1 MKKDNKSM
9 RMLNKAERIAIK
21 GKKVA
26 ILTICSLFLFC
37 GAGVAPVKA
46 SAGAVDSV
54 RVDELLD
61 IAKKSESVPFPLAV
75 EKFNNVLLPENPL
88 MSSSGSLQF
97 MGTRTMRVG
106 QKIKIKH
113 PNSSSGMFAHAYN
126 WYASNKK
133 ATVVNGKN
141 NRTTIVRARKAGKVT
156 VKGYLSGTSYKT
168 EYRSN
173 YNVWTKKWESQPYK
187 RPVHHDFNYKW
198 KIIIKK

>member
-1 MKKDNKSM
+1 MKRENKLM
-9 RMLNKAERIAIK
+9 RKLNKAERISLK
-21 GKKVA
+21 RKKIA
-26 ILTICSLFLFC
+26 ILTICSLFLSC
-37 GAGVAPVKA
+37 SAGAAPVEA

-54 RVDELLD
+54 CVDEFLN
-61 IAKKSESVPFPLAV
+61 IAKKSESVPVPSAV

-88 MSSSGSLQF
+88 MSSSSSLQF

-106 QKIKIKH
+106 QRIKIKH

-141 NRTTIVRARKAGKVT
+141 NRTTIVKARKAGKVT
-156 VKGYLSGTSYKT
+156 VKGYLSGTSWRT
-168 EYRSN
+168 DYRSA
-173 YNVWTKKWESQPYK
+173 YNALSKRWVSQPYK
-187 RPVHHDFNYKW
+187 KPVHHDYNYKW